1 MKFDYVQAGA
11 YQPMDWLLQLYYW
24 DNDDQEWTI
33 LQSDILVGN
42 YLNNGWYKLRIEEND
57 LGNLEYSLNKTDIGL
72 VASGTSGQLDAP
84 FSTLTSLK
92 WESTK
97 EPVACPLFFWDEHT
111 IGLTII

>member
-1 MKFDYVQAGA
+1 
-11 YQPMDWLLQLYYW
+11 MDWLLQLYYW

-33 LQSDILVGN
+33 LHSDILAGN

-57 LGNLEYSLNKTDIGL
+57 LGNLEYSLNKTGIGL
-72 VASGTSGQLDAP
+72 VASGASGQLDAP

-97 EPVACPLFFWDEHT
+97 DPVACPLFFWDEHT
-111 IGLTII
+111 IGLTIIT